1 MTGRWF
7 DSSPRTQ
14 NLKRGEVEVIRRLL
28 VVLSLS
34 ASLLVGT
41 CFAWD
46 SESFIGN
53 DYSMYA
59 IGDTPAIRR
68 ASRSVSAYAAESGF
82 SATVLSGIDLFS
94 RFSLLMIRF
103 PLSLGSI
110 MNLKLLPVFLSLLG
124 RNSVVLRLMV

>member
-94 RFSLLMIRF
+94 RFSF
-103 PLSLGSI
+103 AHDTVSA
-110 MNLKLLPVFLSLLG
+110 
-124 RNSVVLRLMV
+124 VVSRPPW

>member
-94 RFSLLMIRF
+94 RFSF
-103 PLSLGSI
+103 AHDTVSLSLGSI